1 MWQVVLV
8 AQVPDVCDPVLTT
21 LAGAS
26 EELTSNTVENVA
38 IQVAN
43 HAKECKLPEVEESLT
58 RETPSQEEYHWFR
71 GLGVEFK
78 KTFSRVFDMLDNH
91 V

>member
-26 EELTSNTVENVA
+26 EELNNNTVKNVA
-38 IQVAN
+38 LQVAN
-43 HAKECKLPEVEESLT
+43 HAKKCKLPEVEESLT
-58 RETPSQEEYHWFR
+58 RETPSQEEYHWFWVLR
-71 GLGVEFK
+71 EEFK
-78 KTFSRVFDMLDNH
+78 NTN
-91 V
+91 